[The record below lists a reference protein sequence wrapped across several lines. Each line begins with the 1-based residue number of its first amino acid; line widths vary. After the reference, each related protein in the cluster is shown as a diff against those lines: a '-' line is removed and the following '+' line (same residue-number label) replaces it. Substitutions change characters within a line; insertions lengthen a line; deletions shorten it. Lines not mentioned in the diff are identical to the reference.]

1 LYVIGVPSDS
11 GPAGIIGTMR
21 RRSRPITAVLRRFLA
36 ALLVTCACCTAGA
49 AEQLVRLEGCTL
61 VPTEWADGDS
71 FRIRTSAGEEH
82 TIRLYGADCL
92 EHHVSG
98 ETDARRLRSQRRY
111 FGITAAKAD
120 AGASIEFAKE
130 LAARASAEMR
140 RVLARPFTVH
150 TSFADG
156 RGDGRFKRIY
166 GFVFDA
172 EGRDLAAHLV
182 SAGLARAYGV
192 SRSTPA
198 GESGDDYRAVLQD
211 LELQAAH
218 HGIGIW
224 AHTDW
229 NALPAERRLERDEER
244 ELRRAIDGAALPAGL
259 VLDPNTATRDELM
272 RLPGIGETLADR
284 IIERRPYRRLTDLLE
299 VDGIG
304 PTAYRKLKPLL
315 KLDSGADVETP
326 AKPAE

>member
-1 LYVIGVPSDS
+1 MFVALVAIVVAGS
-11 GPAGIIGTMR
+11 GR
-21 RRSRPITAVLRRFLA
+21 A
-36 ALLVTCACCTAGA
+36 AD
-49 AEQLVRLEGCTL
+49 QLVALEGCTL

-71 FRIRTSAGEEH
+71 FRIRTSGGEEH

-120 AGASIEFAKE
+120 PGASIEFAKE
-130 LAARASAEMR
+130 LAARASAETR
-140 RVLARPFTVH
+140 RFLAAPFTVH

-166 GFVFDA
+166 GFVRDA
-172 EGRDLAAHLV
+172 RGRDLAAHLV
-182 SAGLARAYGV
+182 SEGLARAYGV
-192 SRSTPA
+192 SRGTPA

-211 LELQAAH
+211 LELQAAQR
-218 HGIGIW
+218 GAGIW

-229 NALPAERRLERDEER
+229 QALPAERRLDRDEER
-244 ELRRAIDGAALPAGL
+244 ELRRAIDGGPLPEGL
-259 VLDPNTATRDELM
+259 LLDPNTATRDELM
-272 RLPGIGETLADR
+272 RLPGVGEVLADR
-284 IIERRPYRRLTDLLE
+284 IIERRPFRRLTDLLE

-304 PTAYRKLKPLL
+304 PSAYRRLKPLL
-315 KLDSGADVETP
+315 RLDGSTP
-326 AKPAE
+326 EGPPPAGK

>member
-1 LYVIGVPSDS
+1 MIHAGSDS
-11 GPAGIIGTMR
+11 RPAGMIVVMR
-21 RRSRPITAVLRRFLA
+21 RHIRSAAPRSAVLAVLTN
-36 ALLVTCACCTAGA
+36 LLVACACGTAGA
-49 AEQLVRLEGCTL
+49 AEQLVALESCTL
-61 VPTEWADGDS
+61 VPAEWADGDS
-71 FRIRTSAGEEH
+71 FRIRTSTGEEH

-111 FGITAAKAD
+111 FGITSAKAD
-120 AGASIEFAKE
+120 AGASIEFAKQ
-130 LAARASAEMR
+130 LAAQASTETR
-140 RVLARPFTVH
+140 RVLGKPFTVH

-192 SRSTPA
+192 SRSTPT

-218 HGIGIW
+218 RGVGIW

-244 ELRRAIDGAALPAGL
+244 ELRRAIDGGPLPAGL

-272 RLPGIGETLADR
+272 RLPGIGEALADR

-315 KLDSGADVETP
+315 KLEADPTATP
-326 AKPAE
+326 AE

>member
-1 LYVIGVPSDS
+1 MYVIHAGSDS
-11 GPAGIIGTMR
+11 GAASIIVTMR
-21 RRSRPITAVLRRFLA
+21 RRSRSATAVLRRFLV
-36 ALLVTCACCTAGA
+36 ALLVGCACVTAGA
-49 AEQLVRLEGCTL
+49 AEQLVALEGCTL
-61 VPTEWADGDS
+61 VPAEWADGDS
-71 FRIRTSAGEEH
+71 FRIRTATGEEH
-82 TIRLYGADCL
+82 TLRLYGADCL
-92 EHHVSG
+92 EHHVTG

-111 FGITAAKAD
+111 FGITAAKPD
-120 AGASIEFAKE
+120 AGASIEFAKQ
-130 LAARASAEMR
+130 LAAQASAETR
-140 RVLARPFTVH
+140 RVLGQPFTVH

-192 SRSTPA
+192 SRSTPT

-218 HGIGIW
+218 RGVGIW

-244 ELRRAIDGAALPAGL
+244 ELRRAIDG
-259 VLDPNTATRDELM
+259 
-272 RLPGIGETLADR
+272 
-284 IIERRPYRRLTDLLE
+284 
-299 VDGIG
+299 G
-304 PTAYRKLKPLL
+304 P
-315 KLDSGADVETP
+315 
-326 AKPAE
+326 